1 MAVFCLVMVFAALST
16 AVLILSFLGPEKSRS
31 SFWIIIQKMRSLLDL
46 FCYGVFCAFAGLSL
60 FLAVMY
66 GINRLIARWTGTG
79 EGASV
84 YAATISAIL
93 FTMVFL
99 ILGIRSF
106 RKQYHE
112 GELCDCTGDCEH
124 CTIRCRSN
132 PAFYGLKSSDSEN
145 GRSVTRTDI

>member
-1 MAVFCLVMVFAALST
+1 MIFT
-16 AVLILSFLGPEKSRS
+16 ASVLT
-31 SFWIIIQKMRSLLDL
+31 IIIFKMEILWLYSVLSWFSLPCPHL

-93 FTMVFL
+93 FTLVFL

-145 GRSVTRTDI
+145 GSSFTRTDI